1 MNEESQPELPEP
13 EFSRF
18 RTADEYPP
26 GAAMSVLARLQ
37 GKRALVTAA
46 GQGIGRAIAERLHA
60 EGAEVIATDV
70 NMAAL
75 QDFAGRS
82 EHLDVLDRAAVFT
95 LVEASEADVLI
106 NCAGI
111 VPAGS
116 ILDTSD
122 HDWELAFDLNVRS
135 QFWTIQAALPGMLS
149 RGGGSIVN
157 ISSLASSVKGV
168 PNRCAYSASKAA
180 IIGLTKSVAAD
191 FVTRGIRVNAVC
203 PGTVESP
210 SWHARVL
217 EQATASGEEEA
228 SVRAQFVAR
237 QPMGRVGT
245 PAEVAALAAYLASDE
260 SSFTTGQVHVID
272 GGWSN

>member
-1 MNEESQPELPEP
+1 MNEARLSEHPAFLLFGALQA
-13 EFSRF
+13 F
-18 RTADEYPP
+18 P
-26 GAAMSVLARLQ
+26 GAIMSVQDRLQ

-70 NMAAL
+70 NEAAL
-75 QDFAGRS
+75 QGFAGRS
-82 EHLDVLDRAAVFT
+82 EHLDVLDRAAVFA
-95 LVEASEADVLI
+95 LMASSQLEILI

-111 VPAGS
+111 VPVGS
-116 ILDTSD
+116 ILETSD
-122 HDWELAFDLNVRS
+122 PDWELAFDLNVRS
-135 QFWTIQAALPGMLS
+135 QFWAIQAVLPGMLA

-157 ISSLASSVKGV
+157 VSSVASSLKGV

-191 FVTRGIRVNAVC
+191 FVTRGVRVNAIC

-210 SWHARVL
+210 SWHARVA
-217 EQATASGEEEA
+217 EQATASGEDEA
-228 SVRAQFVAR
+228 AVRAQFVAR
-237 QPMGRVGT
+237 QPMGRVGR

-260 SSFTTGQVHVID
+260 AAFTTGQVHIID

>member
-1 MNEESQPELPEP
+1 MS
-13 EFSRF
+13 FS
-18 RTADEYPP
+18 D
-26 GAAMSVLARLQ
+26 RLR

-75 QDFAGRS
+75 QDFAGRH
-82 EHLDVLDRAAVFT
+82 EHLDVLDRAAVFA
-95 LVEASEADVLI
+95 LVNAAEADVLV
-106 NCAGI
+106 NCAGM

-116 ILDTSD
+116 ILETSD
-122 HDWELAFDLNVRS
+122 HDWDLAFDLNVRS
-135 QFWTIQAALPGMLS
+135 QFWTIQAALPGMLA

-157 ISSLASSVKGV
+157 ISSVASSLKGV

-191 FVTRGIRVNAVC
+191 FVTRGVRVNAVC

-217 EQATASGEEEA
+217 DQASASGEEAEA
-228 SVRAQFVAR
+228 VRAQFVAR

-260 SSFTTGQVHVID
+260 SSFTTGQVHIID

>member
-1 MNEESQPELPEP
+1 
-13 EFSRF
+13 
-18 RTADEYPP
+18 
-26 GAAMSVLARLQ
+26 MSVLSRLQ

-46 GQGIGRAIAERLHA
+46 GQGIGRAIAERLQA

-70 NMAAL
+70 NIQAL

-82 EHLDVLDRAAVFT
+82 ERLDVLDRAAVFA
-95 LVEASEADVLI
+95 LVQASETDVLI

-116 ILDTSD
+116 ILETSD
-122 HDWELAFDLNVRS
+122 HDWALAFDLNVRS
-135 QFWTIQAALPGMLS
+135 QFWAIQAALPGMLA

-157 ISSLASSVKGV
+157 ISSVASSLKGV

-191 FVTRGIRVNAVC
+191 FVTRGVRVNAVC

-210 SWHARVL
+210 SWHARVE
-217 EQATASGEEEA
+217 EQASASGEEA
-228 SVRAQFVAR
+228 AAVRAQFVAR

-260 SSFTTGQVHVID
+260 SSFTTGQVHIID